1 MRSSTVHHGGVG
13 FGRLFFQGIRLADR
27 KDTLDLAAKDFNVPV
42 SKVVQYCTR
51 NQPANFWD
59 AMLNHFYLA
68 RYAIALIL
76 AVAI

>member
-51 NQPANFWD
+51 NQPANFWMRCSTTSTWR
-59 AMLNHFYLA
+59 AMQLP
-68 RYAIALIL
+68 
-76 AVAI
+76 

>member
-1 MRSSTVHHGGVG
+1 MSRFPRLSS
-13 FGRLFFQGIRLADR
+13 IA
-27 KDTLDLAAKDFNVPV
+27 PE
-42 SKVVQYCTR
+42 

>member
-51 NQPANFWD
+51 KSAS
-59 AMLNHFYLA
+59 
-68 RYAIALIL
+68 
-76 AVAI
+76 